1 MGAHPLLD
9 NILWEAFSH
18 GQPQFT
24 VGTGGIRRYARG
36 FSTIVA
42 FEDPSNP
49 DFESLDQYSEV
60 GDSFYCDQWS
70 GEAPEGWSIEAETT
84 MFKMVFDGSLPEYS
98 GDDEIVTIQ
107 PNHAQQALDLAI
119 LTNPGPFGLRTPELG
134 NYYGFFEGERLV
146 AMAGER
152 MFAKPYRE
160 ISGVC
165 THPDFQG
172 RGYAKRL
179 MIRLMREAVERGE
192 TPFLHV
198 LSGNELARRLYRRL
212 GFWEYLETTVRVI
225 KRVG

>member
-24 VGTGGIRRYARG
+24 VGSGGVRRYAPG
-36 FSTIVA
+36 FSAIVA
-42 FEDPSNP
+42 FEDPSAP
-49 DFESLDQYSEV
+49 DFDSLAQFSEI

-70 GEAPEGWSIEAETT
+70 GEAPDGWSIEAETT
-84 MFKMVFDGSLPEYS
+84 MFKMVYEGGSPLNLENE
-98 GDDEIVTIQ
+98 GIAVLQ
-107 PNHAQQALDLAI
+107 PAHAQQALDLAI

-134 NYYGFFEGERLV
+134 NYYGFFEGDRLV

-152 MFAKPYRE
+152 MYAKPFRE

-179 MIRLMREAVERGE
+179 MIRLMREAIERNE
-192 TPFLHV
+192 IPFLHV
-198 LSGNELARRLYRRL
+198 LSRNELARGLYRRL
-212 GFWEYLETTVRVI
+212 GFTEYLETTVRVI
-225 KRVG
+225 RRTS